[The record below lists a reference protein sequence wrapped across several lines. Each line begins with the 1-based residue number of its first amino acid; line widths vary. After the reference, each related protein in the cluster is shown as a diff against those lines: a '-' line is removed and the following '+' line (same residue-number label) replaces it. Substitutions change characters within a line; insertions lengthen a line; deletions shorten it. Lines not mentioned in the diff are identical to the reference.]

1 MNSIFL
7 KRFQSLWMR
16 RRRVEIEQ
24 AVAWTALAGVLLFCL
39 LAALDYALELR
50 LATRT
55 VFLFCAAASVLAVGG
70 RSAWRAW
77 RRGSR
82 PTTASE
88 LEETFP
94 ELGQSVRTTVEFG
107 EKSEEAIRSQGV
119 KGTLVSALAQ
129 QTDDRTRPL
138 ELDVVVPTRRLW
150 AVTAAVA
157 LVTAIVASLSSADW
171 QWRTAA
177 GRVLLQD
184 QPYRSLQVQ
193 PGSITVD
200 EGSPAEIAVSL
211 IGRTDR
217 DVMLLTR
224 SSEKPDAE
232 WTEQSLEPVD
242 PDSSD
247 KPATTNVAAKDGN
260 TPDSALPRANYLARF
275 DRMTEPLEYRVVAG
289 EVASDSFRIDI
300 RRPVRIQ
307 QISVSL
313 APPEYTRLPATTVT
327 DGNFS
332 GLDGT
337 LASMQ
342 IAFDKPVRSVSIV
355 FAAKK
360 SGNAAEPPAE
370 PETVVLSLQP
380 AEGGPPNPSTSLIAA
395 TDFPL
400 VEDRNYS
407 IVAEAEDGTRL
418 PDNKYRIRVR
428 HDQAPQV
435 SFESP
440 SDGVEV
446 HSLAELPMRVRVN
459 DDYGLTK
466 AGVIF
471 QVNNEQEI
479 PLLAEDFAAV
489 VEAAKEVAETGA
501 LSPKTQSTL
510 ERLLPL
516 EHFGLTQKDSV
527 MYFAFAEDNLP
538 GSPQRTETDMRFI
551 DIRPFKRQYQVFDP
565 DPNDGGMGMG
575 GPGLKSLEQLIQM
588 QRFGL
593 NRTLQIEKKAKVGRT
608 PDPTTL
614 DQLMEF
620 ETDLASNVRATA
632 QGLEARGF
640 DDTQLFYQA
649 EAAILQAVDSLS
661 VAKWENATLQMRDA
675 LKSLIEQ
682 RDRTIEAIRKNPDPA
697 RLAQLR
703 AFDRQQAQKLRR
715 PKTDKEEA
723 RELIGRLEALISQE
737 SAVSTSVVQP
747 DAAAGDES
755 TTPAA
760 EESADQ
766 PKSET
771 PTGES
776 KESSTPA
783 EPTAT

>member
-16 RRRVEIEQ
+16 RRRVEIGQ
-24 AVAWTALAGVLLFCL
+24 AAAWTALAGVLMFCL

-50 LATRT
+50 LTTRT
-55 VFLFCAAASVLAVGG
+55 VFLFCAAASVLTVGG

-138 ELDVVVPTRRLW
+138 ELDVVVPARRLW
-150 AVTAAVA
+150 AVTAGVA
-157 LVTAIVASLSSADW
+157 LVTAVVATLSSADW

-177 GRVLLQD
+177 GRVLLQN
-184 QPYRSLQVQ
+184 QPYRSLQVE

-200 EGSPAEIAVSL
+200 EGSPVEIAVAL

-217 DVMLLTR
+217 DVTLLTR
-224 SSEKPDAE
+224 SSEEPDAE

-242 PDSSD
+242 SNRSD
-247 KPATTNVAAKDGN
+247 KNPDAGAPGRTDETTGR
-260 TPDSALPRANYLARF
+260 PRANYLARF
-275 DRMTEPLEYRVVAG
+275 DRMTQPLEYRVVAG
-289 EVASDSFRIDI
+289 DVASDPFRIDI

-313 APPEYTRLPATTVT
+313 APPEYTQLPATTVT

-337 LASMQ
+337 LASLQ
-342 IAFDKPVRSVSIV
+342 IAFDKPVRSASIV

-360 SGNAAEPPAE
+360 SGNSAEPPAE
-370 PETVVLSLQP
+370 PEKVALTLRP

-407 IVAEAEDGTRL
+407 VLAEAEDGTRL
-418 PDNKYRIRVR
+418 PENKYRIRVR

-466 AGVIF
+466 AGVVF

-489 VEAAKEVAETGA
+489 VDAAKEVAETGV

-565 DPNDGGMGMG
+565 DPNDGGMNMG

-620 ETDLASNVRATA
+620 ETDLASNVRGTA

-661 VAKWENATLQMRDA
+661 VGKWENATLQMRDA
-675 LKSLIEQ
+675 LKLLIEQ
-682 RDRTIEAIRKNPDPA
+682 RDRTIESIRKNPDPS

-723 RELIGRLEALISQE
+723 RELIERLEALISQE
-737 SAVSTSVVQP
+737 SAVSTSVIETEGATGAESP
-747 DAAAGDES
+747 DPSAEEPVEPPKPQVPAGESPKSS
-755 TTPAA
+755 TT
-760 EESADQ
+760 
-766 PKSET
+766 
-771 PTGES
+771 
-776 KESSTPA
+776 
-783 EPTAT
+783 AT